1 MTIYPAILSAD
12 MSVVCQQLESVSQ
25 FPGCDVVHI
34 DIIDGF
40 FVDNHTIGPAD
51 LIEANFG
58 ELQCDV
64 HLMTI
69 DPEDAV
75 NELIEYKETLP
86 IRTIIAQV
94 EKMGSEQSFVD
105 AVKRQEWQVGLSLDV
120 DSAVESINDAILS
133 QLQVVQVMGVQ
144 AGLQGQSFIPR
155 TLALVDELVQLRK
168 HNGFGFVVAID
179 GGIKA
184 DLLAQL
190 RTHQLDSA
198 TIGSFLWHSTDPLT
212 QWMTMQEKA

>member
-1 MTIYPAILSAD
+1 MTIYPAILSGD
-12 MSVVCQQLESVSQ
+12 MNVVCQQLEAISQ
-25 FPGCDVVHI
+25 FPECDVVHI

-40 FVDNHTIGPAD
+40 FVDNHTVGPAD
-51 LIEANFG
+51 LAEANFG

-64 HLMTI
+64 HLMAI
-69 DPEDAV
+69 DPEDLV
-75 NELIEYKETLP
+75 NELVEYKETVP

-105 AVKRQEWQVGLSLDV
+105 AVKRQEWQVGLALDV
-120 DSAVESINDAILS
+120 DSAVESIDDTIWS

-168 HNGFGFVVAID
+168 RDGLDFMLAID

-198 TIGSFLWHSTDPLT
+198 TIGSFLWHSEDPLS
-212 QWMTMQEKA
+212 QWLAMQEEA